1 MKDTTPQVIV
11 IPAKPELA
19 QQRSV
24 RRQLR
29 VAAYCR
35 VSTDDEEQLTSYEA
49 QKTYYTDKI
58 MTNPDWTMAGIFA
71 DPGVTGTSTTKRKEF
86 NRLIKNCRQGKV
98 DVIMVKSIS
107 RFARNTLDC
116 IKYIRM
122 LQALGIAVIF
132 EKENINTLEMDGEL
146 LVTMMGAFAQA
157 ESESIGKNVQWGMQ
171 EAMRQGKACIQYK
184 TFYGYKEG
192 EDGKP
197 EIIPEEAEV
206 VRRIYKSYLA
216 GQSLRMIGDAL
227 EREGILNVKGVP
239 KWHPAVLQS
248 ILANEKYCGDVLR
261 QKTFVEDTISKRIR
275 KNTGQR
281 PMYLIQ
287 NHHEGIVSR
296 EMFQAVQ
303 AETARRNAGKAPSKK
318 QAPTGKAK
326 YSAKYALS
334 DRLVC
339 GECGSL
345 HRRCVWT
352 HHGKRREIW
361 RCISKIDYASKY
373 CHNSP
378 TLDEKPLQDAI
389 LAAINSVM
397 SKKEAL
403 VGQIADSVRMELL
416 PGDGSGVSLGDIDR
430 LIKAQEQKFEE
441 LFASVRGNQDFMARA
456 DEFKAINE
464 ELSKLKEK
472 RAMLMEVQAKDA
484 ASLWRVDHAMELLEA
499 ETSELTEWDE
509 GIIRQLVD
517 TVKVISKEKILV
529 ILRGGIQ
536 IEQDMIQ

>member
-1 MKDTTPQVIV
+1 
-11 IPAKPELA
+11 
-19 QQRSV
+19 
-24 RRQLR
+24 
-29 VAAYCR
+29 
-35 VSTDDEEQLTSYEA
+35 
-49 QKTYYTDKI
+49 
-58 MTNPDWTMAGIFA
+58 
-71 DPGVTGTSTTKRKEF
+71 
-86 NRLIKNCRQGKV
+86 
-98 DVIMVKSIS
+98 MVKSIS

-122 LQALGIAVIF
+122 LQTLGIAVIF
-132 EKENINTLEMDGEL
+132 EKEHINTLEMDGEL

-171 EAMRQGKACIQYK
+171 EAMRQGKAYIRYDK
-184 TFYGYKEG
+184 FYGYEPG

-197 EIIPEEAEV
+197 RIVPKEAEV
-206 VRRIYKSYLA
+206 IRRIYKSYLA
-216 GQSLRMIGDAL
+216 GQSLRMIKDAL
-227 EREGILNVKGVP
+227 ESEGIPNVKGVP
-239 KWHPAVLQS
+239 QWHPAVLQS
-248 ILANEKYCGDVLR
+248 ILSNEKYCGDVLR
-261 QKTFVEDTISKRIR
+261 QKTYVEDTISKRIR

-287 NHHEGIVSR
+287 DHHEGIVSR

-303 AETARRNAGKAPSKK
+303 AELARRNAGKAPSQK

-352 HHGKRREIW
+352 HHGKRRDVW
-361 RCISKIDYASKY
+361 RCISRIDYAFKY

-378 TLDEKPLQDAI
+378 TLDEKPLQGAI

-397 SKKEAL
+397 SRKEVL
-403 VGQIADSVRMELL
+403 VGQIADSMRMELL
-416 PGDGSGVSLGDIDR
+416 PSDGSGVSIGDLDR
-430 LIKAQEQKFEE
+430 LIKEQEQRFEE
-441 LFASVRGNQDFMARA
+441 LFATVKSNQDFVARA

-464 ELSKLKEK
+464 ELSLLKEK
-472 RAMLMEVQAKDA
+472 RALLMETQNKDA
-484 ASLWRVDHAMELLEA
+484 AAVWRIDHALDLLD
-499 ETSELTEWDE
+499 TGVSELTEWDE
-509 GIIRQLVD
+509 ATIRQLVD
-517 TVKVISKEKILV
+517 TVKVISKKKILV